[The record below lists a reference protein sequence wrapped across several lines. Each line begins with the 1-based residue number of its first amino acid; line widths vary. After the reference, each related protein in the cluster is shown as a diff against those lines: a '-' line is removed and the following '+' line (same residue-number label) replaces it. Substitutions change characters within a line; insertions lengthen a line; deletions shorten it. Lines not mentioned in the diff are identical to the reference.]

1 MQLKIALLG
10 GDGIGPEVLA
20 QSVKCLQ
27 AVSETFSHDFTF
39 PKASVGA
46 VAMEKWGTP
55 LPEKTLELC
64 ADSDAVLFGTIGT
77 PKYDNDPDAPIR
89 PEQGLLGLRQK
100 LGLFAN
106 RRPVKMFPEIISN
119 SPLREDLVRGTD
131 FVIYRELTGGIY
143 FGEKKLSQDGSVASD
158 ICEYSEK
165 EIGRITHLAFKEAKK
180 RRKKLT
186 LVDKANVLET
196 SRLWRRVVINIS
208 RSYPEV
214 GLECMYIDNAAVQL
228 LLNPTNFDVILTDNM
243 FGDMLSDQGSVIIGS
258 PGLLPS
264 ASIGE
269 HHCMFEPVHGSYPKA
284 KGQNKANPVA
294 SILSTVLL
302 LDHFG
307 LKEESNAVLASV
319 RKSFQKKIVTP
330 DILGSSK
337 YGTDYVG
344 DFIADHITD
353 IDDDMNMN
361 DENIGLGKST
371 II

>member
-1 MQLKIALLG
+1 MHLKIALLA

-20 QSVKCLQ
+20 QSVKCLE
-27 AVSETFSHDFTF
+27 AIGETFNHDFTF
-39 PKASVGA
+39 SKALVGA
-46 VAMEKWGTP
+46 GAIEKSGTP
-55 LPEKTLELC
+55 LPEKTLERC
-64 ADSDAVLFGTIGT
+64 ADSDAILFGTIGT
-77 PKYDNDPDAPIR
+77 PRYDNDPSARIR
-89 PEQGLLGLRQK
+89 PEQGLLQLRK
-100 LGLFAN
+100 ELGLFAN
-106 RRPVKMFPEIISN
+106 IRPVKMFPEIISN
-119 SPLREDLVRGTD
+119 SPLRKDLVKGTD

-143 FGEKKLSQDGSVASD
+143 FGEKKLSEDGSVASD
-158 ICEYSEK
+158 LCEYTEK
-165 EIGRITHLAFKEAKK
+165 EISRIAHLAFKAAKK

-196 SRLWRRVVINIS
+196 SRLWRKVVTQIAD
-208 RSYPEV
+208 SYPEV
-214 GLECMYIDNAAVQL
+214 TMECLYIDNAAVQL
-228 LLNPTNFDVILTDNM
+228 LLNPSSFDVILTDNM

-258 PGLLPS
+258 QGLLPS

-269 HHCMFEPVHGSYPKA
+269 HHCMFEPVHGSYPQA
-284 KGQNKANPVA
+284 KGENKANPVA
-294 SILSTVLL
+294 SILSTALL

-307 LKEESNAVLASV
+307 LREEYNAVVASV
-319 RKSFQKKIVTP
+319 RKSLQKKIVTP